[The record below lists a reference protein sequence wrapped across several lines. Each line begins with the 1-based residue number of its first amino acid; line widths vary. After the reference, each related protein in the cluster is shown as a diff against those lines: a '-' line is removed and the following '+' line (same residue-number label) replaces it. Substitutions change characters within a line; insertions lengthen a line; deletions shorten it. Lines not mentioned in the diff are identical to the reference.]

1 MKKTEWINS
10 FQIMDYKYAYEIIFE
25 YINTFYN
32 TVRIHNHCRYKAQQK
47 YEKEYL
53 DKLETNIR
61 KVLKL

>member
-10 FQIMDYKYAYEIIFE
+10 FQIMDYKYAYELIFE

-32 TVRIHNHCRYKAQQK
+32 TVRIHNHCRYKAKKK

-53 DKLETNIR
+53 DKLETNMR
-61 KVLKL
+61 KTVLD